1 MILHHSD
8 QMTPGYEALMH
19 GGGLLDL
26 SARGRIR
33 VTGEDR
39 ARLLHAMTTN
49 HVQQM
54 KPGDG
59 VYAFF
64 LNAQGR
70 ILADVYLLCFDDHF
84 LLDTEPE
91 TRKIIFEHLDRYII
105 ADDVTLEDVTDETF
119 CLGLE
124 GPKAEEA
131 AALAGIPAPHHR
143 FSHLHWGDFTVAALS
158 FTGIHGVRVYG
169 SVARR
174 EEVVTVLEGVGAIA
188 ASTEDAET
196 VRIENFVP
204 KFGCD
209 ITEHTIP
216 QETQQMH
223 ALHFQKGCY
232 LGQEIVERIRS
243 RGHVNKMLMGFR
255 AASEARPLAG
265 AKLMVEGK
273 SSGEVTSATVVN
285 GVVFGLA
292 YVRVPGAQSGAMA
305 EIDGQAVELF
315 APRI

>member
-1 MILHHSD
+1 
-8 QMTPGYEALMH
+8 MTPGYEALMH
-19 GGGLLDL
+19 GAGLLDL

-33 VTGEDR
+33 ITGEDR

-70 ILADVYLLCFDDHF
+70 ILADVYVLCFDDHF
-84 LLDTEPE
+84 LLDTAPE
-91 TRKIIFEHLDRYII
+91 TRKIVFEHLDRYII

-119 CLGLE
+119 CIGLE
-124 GPKAEEA
+124 GPMAEDI

-143 FSHLHWGDFTVAALS
+143 CSHLNWGDFTAAALS
-158 FTGIHGVRVYG
+158 FSGIHGVRVYG
-169 SVARR
+169 SIGRR
-174 EEVVTVLEGVGAIA
+174 EDTITLVEGVGAIA
-188 ASTEDAET
+188 ASMEDAET

-243 RGHVNKMLMGFR
+243 RGHVNKLLMGFR
-255 AASEARPLAG
+255 AASETRPLPG

-273 SSGEVTSATVVN
+273 PAGEVTSSAMVN

-305 EIDGQAVELF
+305 EIEGRAVELF
-315 APRI
+315 TPRL